1 MSNFF
6 FVLMLIAML
15 LTAASLAM
23 GIFVMSKGGET
34 NAKYGNKLMSARV
47 VLQGI
52 ALALFALAFM
62 TAGS

>member
-6 FVLMLIAML
+6 FILMLIAML
-15 LTAASLAM
+15 LTVIALAI
-23 GIFVMSKGGET
+23 GIGVMIKGGSA
-34 NAKYGNKLMSARV
+34 NIRYGNKLMRTRV

-62 TAGS
+62 TSGS

>member
-6 FVLMLIAML
+6 FVLMIIAML
-15 LTAASLAM
+15 LTAASLVI
-23 GIFVMSKGGET
+23 GIGVMAKGGET
-34 NAKYGNKLMSARV
+34 NNKYGNKLMRARV

-52 ALALFALAFM
+52 ALALFALAFI